1 MPARSRSSDESL
13 SQTAVL
19 VGAVLPGLP
28 RFARN
33 DAWMAKAHD
42 GVRTPGQAIS
52 NRSVMARRHDHL
64 RHGEERSDVT
74 SLSQTADLRIAAL
87 RSQ

>member
-1 MPARSRSSDESL
+1 
-13 SQTAVL
+13 
-19 VGAVLPGLP
+19 
-28 RFARN
+28 
-33 DAWMAKAHD
+33 MAKAHD

-74 SLSQTADLRIAAL
+74 SLSQTADFRIAAL